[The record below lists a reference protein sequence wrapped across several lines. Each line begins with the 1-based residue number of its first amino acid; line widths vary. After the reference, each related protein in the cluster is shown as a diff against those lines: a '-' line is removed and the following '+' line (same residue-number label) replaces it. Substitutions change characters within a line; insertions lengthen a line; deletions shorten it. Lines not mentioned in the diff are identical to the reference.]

1 VARAEAEAEQ
11 GLRLCELEA
20 AYQAYSEALK
30 ARVAAEEV
38 ADTARAAEEAAGA
51 AVLALASTMI
61 STVSSPHLIE
71 MHQPAHASAHQG
83 VSSPHLI
90 ETHQPAHASAHHGTP
105 PSPHLMETYRDAE
118 EGGEALISPD
128 ASGTLADDSPL
139 ARARRQLHTFRGQM
153 ASLAEVVAK
162 LELEAARVMVDSEE
176 VGVVEAARVAVAQVE
191 AAARVVVDSEE
202 GGTALVAAEP
212 PPPALPPSA
221 ALHSPALSSPALS
234 SVIRIGMARIAHEQ
248 STASTCSAASPST
261 WSRAVSAAPLLRRIL
276 DSAERGPQATARG
289 RERR

>member
-1 VARAEAEAEQ
+1 MARAEAEAEQ

-38 ADTARAAEEAAGA
+38 VDTARAAEEAAGA

-71 MHQPAHASAHQG
+71 
-83 VSSPHLI
+83 
-90 ETHQPAHASAHHGTP
+90 THQPAHASAHHGTP
-105 PSPHLMETYRDAE
+105 PSPHLLETYHDAE
-118 EGGEALISPD
+118 KGGEALISPD
-128 ASGTLADDSPL
+128 ASGTLSDHSPL
-139 ARARRQLHTFRGQM
+139 ARARLQLHTFRGQM

-162 LELEAARVMVDSEE
+162 MELEAARVMVDSEE

-202 GGTALVAAEP
+202 GATALVAAEP

-248 STASTCSAASPST
+248 STASTCSTASPST
-261 WSRAVSAAPLLRRIL
+261 WSRAVSAAPLLRRVL

>member
-1 VARAEAEAEQ
+1 MARAEAEAEQ

-20 AYQAYSEALK
+20 AHQAYSEALK
-30 ARVAAEEV
+30 ARVAAEDV
-38 ADTARAAEEAAGA
+38 VDTARAAEEAAGA

-61 STVSSPHLIE
+61 ST
-71 MHQPAHASAHQG
+71 

-128 ASGTLADDSPL
+128 ASGTLADHSPL